1 MIRYLLLAAIAAA
14 TALAI
19 AAVVPASGPALL
31 GAGIASGTALA
42 SLAAFGL
49 LGNGEKPMQ
58 RALAIFVGTFLVRMV
73 LLALGLWSVTRS
85 GQSALAYVVAFFL
98 SYFVFAA
105 IEGGYVHALG
115 RNPGKTA

>member
-1 MIRYLLLAAIAAA
+1 MTRTLLLAAIAAA

-31 GAGIASGTALA
+31 GAGIAAGTAFA
-42 SLAAFGL
+42 SLLAFGL

-58 RALAIFVGTFLVRMV
+58 RALAIFVGAFLVRMV
-73 LLALGLWSVTRS
+73 LVALGLVVVHRS
-85 GQSALAYVVAFFL
+85 GESLLTFVVAFFL
-98 SYFVFAA
+98 PYFVFAA